1 MYVWLSSS
9 QAAYKPNL
17 LRTNF
22 FFGDRTGLKRRLNI
36 SGSPVLGVFATCTD
50 ELAFVSFDTT
60 DEIASDVGE
69 SLGVPIHKVS
79 VGGGSI
85 IGSFL
90 CGNTHGTVVAGLI
103 YEKEIRSLRKYTKAA
118 RITQPLNAVGN
129 LIMCNDTAA
138 LVHPEFTDKSVNIIK
153 KYLDVDVQ
161 RGTIAGLKTLG
172 MAGIATN
179 KGVLVH
185 PKTTQ
190 DEIGVIEDLFGVS
203 VDIGTV
209 NFGSPL
215 VGSGLLANSKGYVA
229 GLETTGPE
237 IGRIDDALGF
247 LE

>member
-1 MYVWLSSS
+1 M
-9 QAAYKPNL
+9 
-17 LRTNF
+17 
-22 FFGDRTGLKRRLNI
+22 KRRLNI

-50 ELAFVSFDTT
+50 EYAFVSFGVL
-60 DEIASDVGE
+60 DETAVNLEE
-69 SLGVPIHKVS
+69 SLGVPVHKVS
-79 VGGGSI
+79 VGGSSI

-90 CGNTHGTVVAGLI
+90 CGNSQGVIAAGLI
-103 YEKEIRSLRKYTKAA
+103 YEKEIRSIRKHTKAA
-118 RITQPLNAVGN
+118 RLTQSLNAAGN

-138 LVHPEFTDKSVNIIK
+138 LVHPELTDKSVNVIE
-153 KYLDVDVQ
+153 KYLGVDVQ

-190 DEIGVIEDLFGVS
+190 HEIGKIEDLFGLP

-215 VGSGLLANSKGYVA
+215 VGSGLLANSSGYVA

-237 IGRIDDALGF
+237 IARIEDALGY
-247 LE
+247 L